1 MRQLR
6 KNAGL
11 TLIEL
16 LVALVLSSILI
27 AALYRTFI
35 SQHKTYS
42 VQEQVVDMQ
51 QNARAAIFRVV
62 REIRMAGFGK
72 VAGEYVP
79 GVGYVS
85 RILPVQFT
93 GTKGETIIC
102 RNILNRGIPDPGC
115 LTFIGVTNSV
125 GHTASLLGVSS
136 RFQIVVDK
144 VEVEK
149 DHALFDIANKR
160 YISIDGVESNAIT
173 KITEENSGS
182 TKGYLLTLEHP
193 LQYHY
198 ESRGLNEPGALIF
211 PITAISFQLV
221 VKEIVRENVKEIV
234 WEIVR
239 EEIGSGQQPIGG
251 NMKERGLTFEY
262 FNARGETTANDRDI
276 RMVRVAVTGETSMGD
291 PDFLDNKRG
300 NKGYRTRQMASNI
313 QIRNLALAP

>member
-1 MRQLR
+1 MKRWR
-6 KNAGL
+6 KDAGL

-35 SQHKTYS
+35 SQHKTYI
-42 VQEQVVDMQ
+42 VQEQVVGMQ

-93 GTKGETIIC
+93 GTKGETIIY
-102 RNILNRGIPDPGC
+102 RNILNRDTPEPGW
-115 LTFIGVTNSV
+115 LTVIAAVNSS
-125 GHTASLLGVSS
+125 GHAAELLGVSS

-144 VEVEK
+144 VDVEK
-149 DHALFDIANKR
+149 DRALFDMANKR

-182 TKGYLLTLEHP
+182 TKQYQLDLEHP

-198 ESRGLNEPGALIF
+198 KAGARVF
-211 PITAISFQLV
+211 PVTAVSFQLGG
-221 VKEIVRENVKEIV
+221 
-234 WEIVR
+234 R
-239 EEIGSGQQPIGG
+239 EELGSGQQPMAENI
-251 NMKERGLTFEY
+251 ESLTFGY
-262 FNARGETTANDRDI
+262 FDGHGNATLDDRAV
-276 RMVRVAVTGETSMGD
+276 RMVRVVITARTERPD
-291 PDFLDNKRG
+291 PLVKE
-300 NKGYRTRQMASNI
+300 KEGYRRREIASNI
-313 QIRNLALAP
+313 QIRNLALVP

>member
-6 KNAGL
+6 KDAGL

-35 SQHKTYS
+35 SQHKTYT

-93 GTKGETIIC
+93 GTKGETIIY
-102 RNILNRGIPDPGC
+102 RNILNRDIPDPGC

-198 ESRGLNEPGALIF
+198 EPGARLF

-239 EEIGSGQQPIGG
+239 VEIGSGQQPIGG

-291 PDFLDNKRG
+291 PDFRDNRRG
-300 NKGYRTRQMASNI
+300 DKGYRTRQVASNI
-313 QIRNLALAP
+313 QIRNLALIP

>member
-6 KNAGL
+6 KDAGL

-93 GTKGETIIC
+93 GTKGETIIY
-102 RNILNRGIPDPGC
+102 RNILNRDTPYPGW
-115 LTFIGVTNSV
+115 LTLIAAVNSG
-125 GHTASLLGVSS
+125 GHTAELLGVSS

-144 VEVEK
+144 VNVEK
-149 DHALFDIANKR
+149 DPPFLNNANKR
-160 YISIDGVESNAIT
+160 YISIDGVESNVIT
-173 KITEENSGS
+173 NITEENSGS

-198 ESRGLNEPGALIF
+198 ESRALNEPGALIF
-211 PITAISFQLV
+211 PITAISFQLGT
-221 VKEIVRENVKEIV
+221 
-234 WEIVR
+234 R
-239 EEIGSGQQPIGG
+239 EEIGSGKQPIVENIESVTFGYFDGHG
-251 NMKERGLTFEY
+251 NATLD
-262 FNARGETTANDRDI
+262 DRAV
-276 RMVRVAVTGETSMGD
+276 RMVRVVITARTERPD
-291 PDFLDNKRG
+291 PSVKE
-300 NKGYRTRQMASNI
+300 KEGYRRREMASNI
-313 QIRNLALAP
+313 QIRNLALIP

>member
-1 MRQLR
+1 MRKRR
-6 KNAGL
+6 KDAGL
-11 TLIEL
+11 TLVEL

-35 SQHKTYS
+35 SQHRTYTI
-42 VQEQVVDMQ
+42 QEEVAGMQ

-85 RILPVQFT
+85 RVLPVQFT
-93 GTKGETIIC
+93 GAKGETIIY
-102 RNILNRGIPDPGC
+102 RNILNRDTPEPGW
-115 LTFIGVTNSV
+115 LTVIAAVNSV
-125 GHTASLLGVSS
+125 GHTAELLGVSS

-144 VEVEK
+144 VNVEK
-149 DHALFDIANKR
+149 DPPFLDNANNR

-182 TKGYLLTLEHP
+182 TKQYLLDLEHP

-198 ESRGLNEPGALIF
+198 KAGARVF

-221 VKEIVRENVKEIV
+221 VKEIVRENVTEIV
-234 WEIVR
+234 REIVR
-239 EEIGSGQQPIGG
+239 EEFGSGQQPIAS
-251 NMKERGLTFEY
+251 NMKEGGLTFEY
-262 FNARGETTANDRDI
+262 FNARGEETANDRDI
-276 RMVRVAVTGETSMGD
+276 RMVRVAVTGETSKGD
-291 PDFLDNKRG
+291 PDFRDNIRG
-300 NKGYRTRQMASNI
+300 NKGFRTRQMASNI
-313 QIRNLALAP
+313 QIRNLALVP